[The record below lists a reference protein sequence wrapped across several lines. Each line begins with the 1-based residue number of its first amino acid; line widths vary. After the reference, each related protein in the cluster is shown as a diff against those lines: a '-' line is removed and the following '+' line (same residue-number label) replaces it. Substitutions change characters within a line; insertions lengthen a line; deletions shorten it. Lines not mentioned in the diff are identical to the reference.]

1 MKKLITI
8 LAGAAVILFL
18 VILSAQSLAG
28 SQQIPENLSVRT
40 LVAPEEKTVVTETID
55 IDQAPFKD
63 NPDLYQ
69 YDDPGSVVTMYATIR
84 KGNPSDNTNHTWRE
98 VNDFTKFFFTNMEI
112 IEVGRAEAILQVGDE
127 NGPIPGELGYGEIV
141 PNSTIQIR
149 GASSSR
155 GAQKSYKI
163 ELFNRTGAW
172 RGQKTIALNKHI
184 YDKTRIMN
192 KLCFDLMKEI
202 PHMVS
207 LRTQFVHLY
216 VKDETANPPD
226 EVFRDYGL
234 FTQIEQPNGRFL
246 ENHLL
251 DRNGQLYKPNFF
263 EFYRYPDE
271 IRMEADPLFDA
282 DKFNAILEIK
292 GNQDHSKLIQ
302 MLEDVNNYALP
313 IEQVFEKYFEAEN
326 FFTWKAFNILVGN
339 IDTQN
344 QNFFLYSPQYGQKWY
359 FIPWDYDGTLDRQH
373 RELNE
378 ATIYQYLYWE
388 KGISNEW
395 VSVLNQRLFKVQKFR
410 EMLTEKVVELNGYLT
425 PERIESFLAEY
436 KPVAD
441 LYTRRMPDIGHL
453 RATQEEYEFMY
464 RMIPSEI
471 QLNYNLYLESLDMP
485 MPFYLG
491 IPRLA
496 GEELVFNWE
505 ESYDF
510 DGQDIEYQ
518 FQLSRDWEFID
529 VVTSSS
535 LKNMTSIRVPLPPA
549 GAYFWRVTATN
560 ADGKLQYPFDTYTD
574 VEGKRHDGSKYF
586 YITADKRVL
595 EAQSEQ

>member
-1 MKKLITI
+1 MKKLITF

-18 VILSAQSLAG
+18 VFLSAQSLAG
-28 SQQIPENLSVRT
+28 SEPIPENLSVRT
-40 LVAPEEKTVVTETID
+40 LVAPEEQTVVTETID
-55 IDQAPFKD
+55 VNQALFKD

-84 KGNPSDNTNHTWRE
+84 KGNSSDNTNHTWQE

-155 GAQKSYKI
+155 GVQKSYKI
-163 ELFNRTGAW
+163 ELFDRAGTW
-172 RGQKTIALNKHI
+172 RGQRTIALNKHI
-184 YDKTRIMN
+184 FDRTRSTN
-192 KLCFDLMKEI
+192 KLCFDLMKEL
-202 PHMVS
+202 PGMVS

-216 VKDETANPPD
+216 IKDETANPTD

-271 IRMEADPLFDA
+271 IRLEDDTLFDA

-292 GNQDHSKLIQ
+292 GNRDHSKLIR

-313 IEQVFEKYFEAEN
+313 IEQVFDQYFEVEN

-344 QNFFLYSPQYGQKWY
+344 QNFYLYSPQYGQKWY
-359 FIPWDYDGTLDRQH
+359 FIPWDYDGALDRQD
-373 RELNE
+373 RERYDR
-378 ATIYQYLYWE
+378 TPYQYWE
-388 KGISNEW
+388 KGIANEW
-395 VSVLNQRLFKVQKFR
+395 VSVLNQRLFKVKKYR
-410 EMLTEKVVELNGYLT
+410 DMLTEKVVELKEFLT
-425 PERIESFLAEY
+425 PERIESMLADY
-436 KPVAD
+436 KFVTD
-441 LYTRRMPDIGHL
+441 QYIDRMPDVQHL
-453 RATQEEYEFMY
+453 YFTNEEYEY
-464 RMIPSEI
+464 QYQAIPFEI
-471 QLNYNLYLESLDMP
+471 QLNYEYYFESLEMP

-491 IPRLA
+491 IPEIA
-496 GEELVFNWE
+496 GEELVFSWG

-518 FQLSRDWEFID
+518 FLLSRDWEFED
-529 VVTSSS
+529 VVASRS
-535 LKNMTSIRVPLPPA
+535 LKNMTSVSVPLPAA
-549 GAYFWRVTATN
+549 GAFFWRVTATN
-560 ADGKLQYPFDTYTD
+560 ADGKTQYPFDAYTD
-574 VEGKRHDGSKYF
+574 AEGDRHDGIKYF
-586 YITADKRVL
+586 YISADKRVL
-595 EAQSEQ
+595 EAQSE